1 MFQVNASVTYIF
13 MSGSS
18 PSTHDRL
25 IQAALE
31 LFLSQ
36 GIQNTTTRQI
46 ANLAE
51 VNEVTLFRN
60 FGNKYGLLQAVIEE
74 SPLFGEVGE
83 TLRQVFR
90 PTATLQENLHQY
102 VQSCL
107 QLLEQ
112 KPDFVRSLIGE
123 AEQYSPELRQVLA
136 QKLLETQ
143 QTIAQTLAQS
153 LKSFPATLPPEK
165 LLYLINGMLLAYGIT
180 AFTSGTERFWQ
191 DRESFLKD
199 LVQFCTDSIQSAPG
213 SPTLSLQSPIVQV
226 ARSLPTISDLPANLV
241 HEILQRS
248 RKQGLLD
255 HAIAYLLFGAGLT
268 PTEISGLLRT
278 QQISNPQQHIVQVVT
293 ANGMRSVS
301 VNQWIL
307 GRRYGSYTN
316 NPLTR
321 WLRSRKDQNVY
332 VFLGEEAAPI
342 APDDIT
348 KRWCNWVEG
357 LVTPEGKAPT
367 IEQAQQTWTIEMLMR
382 GVSLENLSI
391 LTGLEIEHLQPYAH
405 RAREKAAL
413 EQAVQLDQKGKGNAT
428 AKS

>member
-1 MFQVNASVTYIF
+1 

-18 PSTHDRL
+18 PTTRDRL
-25 IQAALE
+25 LQAALE

-60 FGNKYGLLQAVIEE
+60 FGNKYGLLQGVVEE
-74 SPLFGEVGE
+74 SPLFSKVGE
-83 TLRQVFR
+83 TLKQVFS
-90 PTATLQENLHQY
+90 PSATLQENLHQY

-136 QKLLETQ
+136 QKLFETQ
-143 QTIAQTLAQS
+143 QTIAQTLDQS
-153 LKSFPATLPPEK
+153 LKPFHATLPSEK
-165 LLYLINGMLLAYGIT
+165 LLYLLNGMLLAYGVT
-180 AFTSGTERFWQ
+180 SFTSGTERFWQ

-199 LVQFCTDSIQSAPG
+199 LVQFCMDSVQSAPA
-213 SPTLSLQSPIVQV
+213 SPDSSYQSQIVPVVQ
-226 ARSLPTISDLPANLV
+226 SLPTISDLPANLV
-241 HEILQRS
+241 HEILQQS
-248 RKQGLLD
+248 RKQGLQD
-255 HAIAYLLFGAGLT
+255 YGIAYLLFGAGLT
-268 PTEISGLLRT
+268 PTEISSLLRT

-293 ANGMRSVS
+293 ANEMRSVA

-332 VFLGEEAAPI
+332 IFPEEEATPI
-342 APDDIT
+342 SADDIT
-348 KRWCNWVEG
+348 NRWCSWVEG
-357 LVTPEGKAPT
+357 LITPEGKVPA
-367 IEQAQQTWTIEMLMR
+367 IEQAQQTWRIEMLMR

-391 LTGLEIEHLQPYAH
+391 LTGLDIEHLQPYAH

-413 EQAVQLDQKGKGNAT
+413 EQALQLDQKGKGNT
-428 AKS
+428 TIKS

>member
-1 MFQVNASVTYIF
+1 
-13 MSGSS
+13 MSGSP
-18 PSTHDRL
+18 PSTRDRL

-60 FGNKYGLLQAVIEE
+60 FGNKYGLLQAVLEE
-74 SPLFGEVGE
+74 STLFSEVGK
-83 TLRQVFR
+83 TLEQVFS

-102 VQSCL
+102 VHACL

-123 AEQYSPELRQVLA
+123 AEQYSPELRQVLE
-136 QKLLETQ
+136 QKLFETQ
-143 QTIAQTLAQS
+143 QAIAQKLAQS
-153 LKSFPATLPPEK
+153 LKPSYATLPPEK
-165 LLYLINGMLLAYGIT
+165 LLYLINGMLLAYGV
-180 AFTSGTERFWQ
+180 ASFTSGSERFWQ
-191 DRESFLKD
+191 NRKSFLKD
-199 LVQFCTDSIQSAPG
+199 LVQFCTDSIQSAPD
-213 SPTLSLQSPIVQV
+213 SSALSLQSQV
-226 ARSLPTISDLPANLV
+226 TQPARSLPTISDLPANLV

-248 RKQGLLD
+248 RKQGLED
-255 HAIAYLLFGAGLT
+255 HGIAYLLFGAGLD
-268 PTEISGLLRT
+268 PVEVSGVLRS
-278 QQISNPQQHIVQVVT
+278 QQISNPQQHVVQIVTPQ
-293 ANGMRSVS
+293 GMRSVA

-321 WLRSRKDQNVY
+321 WLRSRKDQNIY
-332 VFLGEEAAPI
+332 VFPGEEEVPI
-342 APDDIT
+342 STGDIE
-348 KRWCNWVEG
+348 KRWGNWVEG
-357 LVTPEGKAPT
+357 LVTPEGKVPA
-367 IEQAQQTWTIEMLMR
+367 IEQAQQTWKIEMLMR

-391 LTGLEIEHLQPYAH
+391 LTGLDIEHLQPYAH

-413 EQAVQLDQKGKGNAT
+413 DQAVQLDQKSKGNT
-428 AKS
+428 MAKS

>member
-1 MFQVNASVTYIF
+1 
-13 MSGSS
+13 MSGST
-18 PSTHDRL
+18 PTTRDRL

-74 SPLFGEVGE
+74 STLFSDIGE
-83 TLRQVFR
+83 TLGQLFS
-90 PTATLQENLHQY
+90 PAATLQENLHQY
-102 VQSCL
+102 VHACL
-107 QLLEQ
+107 KLLEQ

-123 AEQYSPELRQVLA
+123 AEQYSPELRQVLE
-136 QKLLETQ
+136 QKLFETQ
-143 QTIAQTLAQS
+143 QAIAQNLAQS
-153 LKSFPATLPPEK
+153 LKSPQDTLAPQK
-165 LLYLINGMLLAYGIT
+165 LLYLINGMLLAYGVT
-180 AFTSGTERFWQ
+180 SFTSGTERFWQ
-191 DRESFLKD
+191 DRGSFLED
-199 LVQFCTDSIQSAPG
+199 LVQFCTDSIQSAPDF
-213 SPTLSLQSPIVQV
+213 STASLQPQIVPV

-248 RKQGLLD
+248 RKQGLQD
-255 HAIAYLLFGAGLT
+255 HAIAYLLFGAGLS

-301 VNQWIL
+301 VNQRIL

-332 VFLGEEAAPI
+332 VFSGEEAVPI
-342 APDDIT
+342 SPDDIT

-357 LVTPEGKAPT
+357 LVTPEGKVPA
-367 IEQAQQTWTIEMLMR
+367 IEQAQQTWRIEMLMR

-391 LTGLEIEHLQPYAH
+391 LTGLDIEHLQPYAH

-413 EQAVQLDQKGKGNAT
+413 EQAVQLDQKSKGNT
-428 AKS
+428 TVKS

>member
-1 MFQVNASVTYIF
+1 

-18 PSTHDRL
+18 PSTRDRL

-74 SPLFGEVGE
+74 STLFSDVGE
-83 TLRQVFR
+83 TLGQVFS
-90 PTATLQENLHQY
+90 PTATFQENLHQY
-102 VQSCL
+102 VHACL

-123 AEQYSPELRQVLA
+123 AEQYSPELRQVLE
-136 QKLLETQ
+136 QKLFETQ
-143 QTIAQTLAQS
+143 QAIAQTLAQS
-153 LKSFPATLPPEK
+153 LKSPQATLSPQK

-180 AFTSGTERFWQ
+180 SFTSGTERFWQ

-199 LVQFCTDSIQSAPG
+199 LVQFCADSIQSAPD
-213 SPTLSLQSPIVQV
+213 SSAASFQPQIVPV
-226 ARSLPTISDLPANLV
+226 ARSLPTISDLPANVV

-248 RKQGLLD
+248 RKQGLQD
-255 HAIAYLLFGAGLT
+255 YAIAYLLFGAGLT

-293 ANGMRSVS
+293 SNRMRSVS

-332 VFLGEEAAPI
+332 VFPGEEAASIPS
-342 APDDIT
+342 DDTT

-357 LVTPEGKAPT
+357 LVTPEGKVPA
-367 IEQAQQTWTIEMLMR
+367 IEQAQQTWRIEMLMR

-391 LTGLEIEHLQPYAH
+391 LTGLDIEQLQPYAH